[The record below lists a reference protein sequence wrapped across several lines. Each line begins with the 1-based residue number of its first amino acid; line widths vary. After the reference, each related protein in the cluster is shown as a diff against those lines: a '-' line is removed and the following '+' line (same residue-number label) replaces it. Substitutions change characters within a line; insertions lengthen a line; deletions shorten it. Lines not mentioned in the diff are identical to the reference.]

1 MNKLGLCNMLVVML
15 ILLVVLSGTSQ
26 AGVVITAAQG
36 KAIQYKSDSGVW
48 VSETRLKTRTAGVWD
63 DDPALNTL
71 DANKSYLQFDLSN
84 LYASNPGLQGNIASA
99 TLTIYAI
106 TDAKS
111 YVVSGL
117 KDGGNEAWSAN
128 TIDWFSASG
137 NDTTSGTA
145 LLADQTV
152 ALYTVNPTV
161 ANGAATQ
168 DVTAFLN
175 TDTDGLVTFIF
186 TAGGTTY
193 MYNVLAGSYY
203 NADYVP
209 VLTIEIPE
217 PASLILFGVSGLAM
231 LKKRLKALQ

>member
-1 MNKLGLCNMLVVML
+1 MSKLGACKLL
-15 ILLVVLSGTSQ
+15 IAVLTGAVVLATVGQ
-26 AGVVITAAQG
+26 AGVVVTASQG
-36 KAIQYKSDSGVW
+36 KAIQYKSDTGVW

-71 DANKSYLQFDLSN
+71 DANKSYLQFDLSS
-84 LYASNPGLQGNIASA
+84 LYAANPGLKGSIVSA

-117 KDGGNEAWSAN
+117 NDGINEAWSAG
-128 TIDWFSASG
+128 TIDWFSAPG
-137 NDTTSGTA
+137 NDTASGNG

-152 ALYTVNPTV
+152 SLYTINPTV
-161 ANGAATQ
+161 ANGAADM
-168 DVTAFLN
+168 DVTSFVN

-193 MYNVLAGSYY
+193 MYNVLEGSYY
-203 NADYVP
+203 NAAYVP
-209 VLTIEIPE
+209 VLTVEVPE
-217 PASLILFGVSGLAM
+217 PASLMLLGLGGLA
-231 LKKRLKALQ
+231 ALRRRR

>member
-1 MNKLGLCNMLVVML
+1 MNKMTYYQVL
-15 ILLVVLSGTSQ
+15 IVLLITIMMFSSPTQ
-26 AGVVITAAQG
+26 ASVVISATQG
-36 KAIQYKSDSGVW
+36 KAIQYKNDSGVW

-71 DANKSYLQFDLSN
+71 DANKSYLQFDLTS
-84 LYASNPGLQGNIASA
+84 LYAANPGLKGHIASA

-117 KDGGNEAWSAN
+117 KDGGNEAWSAD
-128 TIDWFSASG
+128 TIDWFSAPG

-152 ALYTVNPTV
+152 MLYTVNPTV

-193 MYNVLAGSYY
+193 MYNVLPGSYY

-209 VLTIEIPE
+209 VLTLVIPE
-217 PASLILFGVSGLAM
+217 PASLMLLGLGGLAM
-231 LKKRLKALQ
+231 LRKRR

>member
-1 MNKLGLCNMLVVML
+1 MNKLGACKLLAVML
-15 ILLVVLSGTSQ
+15 LVSVVLSGISQ
-26 AGVVITAAQG
+26 AGVVIPATQG

-84 LYASNPGLQGNIASA
+84 LYAANPGLQGNITSA

-128 TIDWFSASG
+128 TIDWFSAPG
-137 NDTTSGTA
+137 NDTASGTA

-152 ALYTVNPTV
+152 GLYTVNPTV

-175 TDTDGLVTFIF
+175 TDTDGLVSFIF

-193 MYNVLAGSYY
+193 MYNVLEGSYY

-209 VLTIEIPE
+209 VLTVEVPE
-217 PASLILFGVSGLAM
+217 PASLVLLGLGGLAM
-231 LKKRLKALQ
+231 LKKRR